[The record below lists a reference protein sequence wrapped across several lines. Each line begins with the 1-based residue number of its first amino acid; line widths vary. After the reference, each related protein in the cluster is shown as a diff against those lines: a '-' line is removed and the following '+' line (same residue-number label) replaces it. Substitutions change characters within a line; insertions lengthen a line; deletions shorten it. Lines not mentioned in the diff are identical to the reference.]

1 MTELT
6 PRQRM
11 ARALRRQPVDRIPV
25 AESFWETTK
34 PAWVES
40 GSLQADTSLNDY
52 FQYESRGAGWPT
64 LGADLDRQS
73 TIVEETEETKLVRNG
88 NGAYLRYWKNKAGTP
103 EHVDFEVTDRAG
115 WEEKIKPLLL
125 DRSRLAERLSLNHY
139 RYIHDY
145 CRKNDLF
152 FFWTGINV
160 FEFMHPICGH
170 EHMLMGMA
178 LDPDWI
184 TDMCTVFTDLMHD
197 MFKVYFTEVG
207 RPDAIWYYEDMGFK
221 EKPFMSPAMYRE
233 LIFPAHKRTCDFA
246 HENDLPVIMHS
257 CGFVE
262 PLLPDMIRAGIDAL
276 QAMEIKA
283 GMDLLRIKKTYG
295 DKIALC
301 GGLDIRVLETNDL
314 DQVEAMLQANI
325 PAVMEGGG
333 YILHS
338 DHSIP
343 PSVNF
348 ETYEYFLRRG
358 REIGTYA

>member
-1 MTELT
+1 MTELP
-6 PRQRM
+6 PRERM
-11 ARALRRQPVDRIPV
+11 ARALRRQPVDRIPA
-25 AESFWETTK
+25 AESFWGNTK
-34 PAWVES
+34 KTWVES
-40 GSLQADTSLNDY
+40 GHLQDDTNLDAY
-52 FQYESRGAGWPT
+52 FQLDSRGAGWPT
-64 LGADLDRQS
+64 MEADLDHLV

-88 NGAYLRYWKNKAGTP
+88 NGAYLRYWKHKAGTP

-125 DRSRLAERLSLNHY
+125 DRSRLTERLSLNHY
-139 RYIHDY
+139 RYVHDY

-160 FEFMHPICGH
+160 FELMHPICGH
-170 EHMLMGMA
+170 EHLLMGMA

-184 TDMCTVFTDLMHD
+184 IDMCTVFTDLTHE
-197 MFKVYFTEVG
+197 MFKVYFAEVG

-233 LIFPAHKRTCDFA
+233 MIMPSHKKSCDLA

-257 CGFVE
+257 CGFIE
-262 PLLPDMIRAGIDAL
+262 PLLPHMIEAGIDAL

-295 DKIALC
+295 DQIALC

-314 DQVEAMLQANI
+314 DQVEAMLQANV
-325 PAVMEGGG
+325 PGAMEGGG

-348 ETYEYFLRRG
+348 ETYKYFVDRG